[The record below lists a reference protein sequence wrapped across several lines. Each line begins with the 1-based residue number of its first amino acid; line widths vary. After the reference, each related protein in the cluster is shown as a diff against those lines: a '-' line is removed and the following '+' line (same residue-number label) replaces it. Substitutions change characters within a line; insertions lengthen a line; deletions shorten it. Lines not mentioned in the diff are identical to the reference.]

1 MEISTTF
8 IFEYQYIKSQG
19 IPEEEGILLLDKI
32 F

>member
-1 MEISTTF
+1 MEISTF